1 LRSSGNC
8 SIEGGKEEEI
18 KEGDDAGGWKELGR
32 FYLFFLLCFQ
42 LFITVEHSHKATTIQ
57 TKIETLPHLH
67 QQWFVF
73 VLFAEGVPGTLQ
85 ACPTIKTNQD

>member
-1 LRSSGNC
+1 MEEALIPVQRNC

-18 KEGDDAGGWKELGR
+18 KEGDDASGWKELGR

-57 TKIETLPHLH
+57 TKIYRDALIPPIFIHKGI
-67 QQWFVF
+67 VF
-73 VLFAEGVPGTLQ
+73 
-85 ACPTIKTNQD
+85 